1 MLVPCGTACT
11 LPPVA
16 GLLRSVL
23 VPSGTAPTPTLSV
36 LVPSGTAPPSY
47 ARCWF
52 LAEPHPLPSI
62 PPPSYVPSGT
72 APPTPTLP
80 RCCFRAEPAP
90 LLRPSQSPKQR
101 HWMGY
106 CSLPLFLS
114 FCLPNTIRHLNWT
127 TKALLW
133 CPEDMVWYPL
143 QMAWWKE
150 LPTSGDT
157 GLEIFS
163 KGKVDFFQRTVV
175 GSWHSNSSIHLG
187 AEWILSLKP

>member
-62 PPPSYVPSGT
+62 PPPSY
-72 APPTPTLP
+72 AWCWFL
-80 RCCFRAEPAP
+80 AEPHP
-90 LLRPSQSPKQR
+90 LLRPVAHPTK
-101 HWMGY
+101 ML
-106 CSLPLFLS
+106 LPAPPS
-114 FCLPNTIRHLNWT
+114 TPITIS
-127 TKALLW
+127 
-133 CPEDMVWYPL
+133 PEDMVSYSL
-143 QMAWWKE
+143 QMARCKE
-150 LPTSGDT
+150 LTTSGDT

-163 KGKVDFFQRTVV
+163 KGKFDFFQRTFV
-175 GSWHSNSSIHLG
+175 GSWHSNWFDALYKWHG
-187 AEWILSLKP
+187 AKS